1 MQWLVVLTSNQS
13 SHSTSTQLENTFSKS
28 ATKKLW
34 KSLTWKVY
42 LFNGMKLKIDAKI
55 FHTLF
60 SIWITFS
67 PPSIELKDSLRNW
80 FILRAA
86 SQCYWKSYF
95 FLNVDCVI
103 IEICL
108 RSWIKSLNEDLN
120 FRSLH
125 ENLYNPVIH
134 EIILSAYYIR

>member
-13 SHSTSTQLENTFSKS
+13 SHLTSTQLENTFSKS

-42 LFNGMKLKIDAKI
+42 LFNGIKLKIHAKI
-55 FHTLF
+55 FHAFF

-67 PPSIELKDSLRNW
+67 PPSIELKDSLWNW
-80 FILRAA
+80 FILRVT
-86 SQCYWKSYF
+86 SQCNWKSYF
-95 FLNVDCVI
+95 FINVDCVVL
-103 IEICL
+103 EICL
-108 RSWIKSLNEDLN
+108 GSQIKSLKEDLN

-125 ENLYNPVIH
+125 AREFI
-134 EIILSAYYIR
+134 